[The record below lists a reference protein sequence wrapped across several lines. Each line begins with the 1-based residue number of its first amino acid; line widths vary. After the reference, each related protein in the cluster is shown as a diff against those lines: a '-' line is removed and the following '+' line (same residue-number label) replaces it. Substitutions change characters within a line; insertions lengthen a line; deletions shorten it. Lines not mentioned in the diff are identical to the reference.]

1 MDGHFNNKCEGR
13 SSKYPI
19 THFTE
24 VSTNDKLLK
33 NVRGIFS
40 RNIFKPQPVKVIL
53 QTAF

>member
-33 NVRGIFS
+33 KRSVAYFPEIFLS
-40 RNIFKPQPVKVIL
+40 LNRLK
-53 QTAF
+53 